1 VAALTAAST
10 TAAAAQTPTAPPESI
25 GPVATQAAPRERE
38 AGQTSSAGGAEQA
51 GTADSQQQKPPAK
64 PAPEQATPPPQTA
77 PPTGSASSRQAA
89 IEQGQA
95 ARVPEL
101 HPYQPNK
108 AERIFEQVD
117 TILSGGTLR
126 WHPFFDSAYSG
137 GGFTLGLGHINY
149 VSAYNYIDVRGSWT
163 FANYKRVEAEFV
175 APRLFNRRG
184 KLSVLGGW
192 REATQVGFYGVGND
206 TITEA
211 KTNYLFNQP
220 YGSALLTLY
229 PNRKVLMLQ
238 GGVELSRWH
247 QEPGTGTTPSVETVY
262 TPATLPGLG
271 AEITYLH
278 TQGAVGLDWRTS
290 PGYTR
295 RGAYIAATLH
305 DYKDNDDN
313 FGFQLA
319 EYEGIAHLPILREAW
334 VLSFHARVQ
343 TASDKSGQ
351 DTPFFMLPALG
362 GGSSL
367 RGYPSWRWRDKNS
380 LLLQGEWR
388 IMVNRYLETAFFYDA
403 GKVAARTSDLDLNH
417 LHNDFGFG
425 VRFHG
430 PFATPLRIELA
441 HGKEGLSFI
450 FASSASF

>member
-1 VAALTAAST
+1 MAALATAST
-10 TAAAAQTPTAPPESI
+10 TAAAQTLPFASLEAAVA
-25 GPVATQAAPRERE
+25 VATQVAARE
-38 AGQTSSAGGAEQA
+38 ADHGARSNGTDQA
-51 GTADSQQQKPPAK
+51 GTADQQQKPPAK

-77 PPTGSASSRQAA
+77 PASGSATSREAAIQQAQAA
-89 IEQGQA
+89 K
-95 ARVPEL
+95 VPEL
-101 HPYQPNK
+101 HPYVPNK
-108 AERIFEQVD
+108 AEQIFEHVD
-117 TILSGGTLR
+117 TILAGGTLR

-137 GGFTLGLGHINY
+137 GGFTLGVGHVNY

-163 FANYKRVEAEFV
+163 FSNYKRVEAEFV

-220 YGSALLTLY
+220 YGSALLTVY
-229 PNRKVLMLQ
+229 PNRRVLMLE
-238 GGVELSRWH
+238 GGAELSRWR
-247 QEPGTGTTPSVETVY
+247 QEPGTGTSPSVETVY

-271 AEITYLH
+271 AEVTYLH
-278 TQGAVGLDWRTS
+278 TQGTIGLDWRTS

-295 RGAYIAATLH
+295 RGAYLAASLH
-305 DYKDNDDN
+305 DYKDNDDQ
-313 FGFQLA
+313 FGFQMA
-319 EYEGIAHLPILREAW
+319 QYQGIAHLPILREAW

-343 TASDKSGQ
+343 TVTDKSGQ

-367 RGYPSWRWRDKNS
+367 RGYSSWRWRDKNS

-430 PFATPLRIELA
+430 PFATPLRVELA
-441 HGKEGLSFI
+441 HGKDGLSFI